1 MTSHFEFET
10 IPWTGELLS
19 QEGEFGEF
27 GAGEAEWE
35 SEYPRRGRGPPRRQP
50 TRPARPPRSKRPAS
64 AQPRWAARRRVR
76 TGFPVISWSGWAPND
91 APEDPPAEPPVDAQE
106 PIDAQEP
113 NDAQEPADAP
123 PDDAGELFALGSE
136 FEQPEFGEFE
146 TEWTAPRQVLD
157 PGTRSSAWT
166 HEAGSHASGS
176 AGSTTASPKSL
187 ILLDHFHVPKI
198 PDPRKPGNFTAGAVT
213 KMAVNAMNPGF
224 IDTTDQLTT
233 DASSTG
239 LQTCLNKLVT
249 TQFPGLLSSGTN
261 KTAAACD
268 RIRIG
273 LVDLTGGK
281 LTQPDFAGW
290 GSTASMN
297 GASVTKILAV
307 YAAFQLRFDLRNMAK
322 SLSITNGTILE
333 KAARSSWI
341 AKGLKGNFPNLVWL
355 FDIRKWSGGPD
366 RLDLSAAARALFKGD
381 NVNHNDT
388 MSKLI
393 AQIGYPY
400 IGSVT
405 WQSGLRHPARGGLW
419 LSSAYATNVASWTG
433 NPLRGPTP
441 MFGHNVTALSVATF
455 FTLLTQRRLIDD
467 MSSQEIQAA
476 LSSGCTTNLF
486 PDSIPVLAAKC
497 GLLGP
502 AQGRLN
508 GYGCKATSTSLYVL
522 HINVLVEHDGLRYAL
537 SVLCYQKREESG
549 QLAQLIEALDRLIA
563 NNNRTP
569 KLKC

>member
-1 MTSHFEFET
+1 MTSQFKFET
-10 IPWTGELLS
+10 TPWAGEFLS
-19 QEGEFGEF
+19 QEGEFGT
-27 GAGEAEWE
+27 GEAEWK
-35 SEYPRRGRGPPRRQP
+35 SEYSRRGRPPARQP
-50 TRPARPPRSKRPAS
+50 SRPARPTRSKRPPS
-64 AQPRWAARRRVR
+64 VQPRWAVRRRIR
-76 TGFPVISWSGWAPND
+76 TGFPVIPWWAPND
-91 APEDPPAEPPVDAQE
+91 APQEPPADPAMDAQE
-106 PIDAQEP
+106 PLDAQEP
-113 NDAQEPADAP
+113 NDAPQ
-123 PDDAGELFALGSE
+123 PDDAGELFAFGSE

-146 TEWTAPRQVLD
+146 SEWTAPRQLLG
-157 PGTRSSAWT
+157 PGVRSSAWAR
-166 HEAGSHASGS
+166 EVGPRVSGS
-176 AGSTTASPKSL
+176 AGSITAAPKSL
-187 ILLDHFHVPKI
+187 ILPDHFHVPKI
-198 PDPRKPGNFTAGAVT
+198 PDPRRPGSFSAGAVT
-213 KMAVNAMNPGF
+213 RMTVNAMNPGF
-224 IDTTDQLTT
+224 IDATDQLTT
-233 DASSTG
+233 DTSSTG
-239 LQTCLNKLVT
+239 LQACLNKLVT
-249 TQFPGLLSSGTN
+249 TRFPGLLSSGTN
-261 KTAAACD
+261 KSAVACD

-322 SLSITNGTILE
+322 SLSITNGTVLE
-333 KAARSSWI
+333 KAARSSWT
-341 AKGLKGNFPNLVWL
+341 AKGLKGSLPNLAWL
-355 FDIRKWSGGPD
+355 FDIRKWSGSPD
-366 RLDLSAAARALFKGD
+366 KLDLSATARAQFKGD
-381 NVNHNDT
+381 NVNHNET

-419 LSSAYATNVASWTG
+419 LSSAYAKSVASWAG

-455 FTLLTQRRLIDD
+455 LTLLAQRKLIDD
-467 MSSQEIQAA
+467 ASSQEIQAA
-476 LSSGCTTNLF
+476 LRSGCITNLF
-486 PDSIPVLAAKC
+486 PSSIPVLAAKC
-497 GLLGP
+497 GLLSA

-508 GYGCKATSTSLYVL
+508 GYGCTATSASLHVL

-537 SVLCYQKREESG
+537 SVLCYPKREESG
-549 QLAQLIEALDRLIA
+549 QLTQLIRALDGLIA